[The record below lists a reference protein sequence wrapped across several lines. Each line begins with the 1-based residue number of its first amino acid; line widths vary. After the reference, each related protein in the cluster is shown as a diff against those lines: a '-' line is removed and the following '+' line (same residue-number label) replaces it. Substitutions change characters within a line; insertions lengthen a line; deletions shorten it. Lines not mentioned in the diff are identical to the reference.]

1 MILICYINL
10 LEVKIT
16 LSKLFRMKFRA
27 KNRRP
32 PPLHLINKPRP
43 FHFLWKSVHPDIIQ
57 SLLTAKQG
65 RVFKFPEYAVWLTS
79 EKLQTA
85 RFK

>member
-1 MILICYINL
+1 M

-32 PPLHLINKPRP
+32 LPPPPPHLINEPGR

>member
-1 MILICYINL
+1 M
-10 LEVKIT
+10 LEVKTT

-27 KNRRP
+27 KNRRSP
-32 PPLHLINKPRP
+32 PHLINEPRP

-57 SLLTAKQG
+57 SLLTVKQG